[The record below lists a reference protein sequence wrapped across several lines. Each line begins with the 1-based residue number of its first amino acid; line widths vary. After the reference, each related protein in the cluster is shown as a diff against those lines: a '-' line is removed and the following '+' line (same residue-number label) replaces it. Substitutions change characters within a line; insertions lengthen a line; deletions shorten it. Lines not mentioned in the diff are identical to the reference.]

1 MFAEATFS
9 PFLLG
14 SVGLSEEDSSSS
26 VRRAGVTQTDKDKR
40 DEFTG
45 ETTSAVTRADFVT
58 ELAPRPTV
66 GPDSAAC
73 WVEGLPMDS
82 ALLLVKRGPN
92 AGSRFVLNQAVTSA
106 GRHPISD
113 IFLCLLYTS
122 PSPRDRS

>member
-1 MFAEATFS
+1 M
-9 PFLLG
+9 
-14 SVGLSEEDSSSS
+14 
-26 VRRAGVTQTDKDKR
+26 TQTDKDKR

-45 ETTSAVTRADFVT
+45 ETTSAFSRADFVT
-58 ELAPRPTV
+58 ELDARPPL

-106 GRHPISD
+106 GGLAHLRHG
-113 IFLCLLYTS
+113 L
-122 PSPRDRS
+122 